1 MRRWRLRPPSRH
13 ANRSVCRIR
22 PPLNRRRIS
31 LQKGERAVCTGEH
44 FVVYNRPRNG
54 NERASYNGS
63 IEASQASDVGSIP
76 IARSINPDDS
86 IVLTPL
92 TYQNS
97 PEKRSEAIR
106 KKLPDALSR
115 PDLEMVALD
124 YFPRLGH
131 DNQRRLSQ
139 LYAWEEKKSKASW
152 GDETVDY
159 EKIAATAVQAMKS
172 ADLNRSSSS
181 ALSFPTCIAPAT
193 TRGNH
198 LRRTRIL
205 LARQRDTSS
214 IPQRSP
220 QPFERNCQNQRRK

>member
-22 PPLNRRRIS
+22 SPLNRRRIS
-31 LQKGERAVCTGEH
+31 LQNGERAVCTGEH
-44 FVVYNRPRNG
+44 FVVYNQPRNG

-92 TYQNS
+92 TCQNS

-115 PDLEMVALD
+115 PALEMVALD
-124 YFPRLGH
+124 YFRRLGH
-131 DNQRRLSQ
+131 DNQRRFCKLD
-139 LYAWEEKKSKASW
+139 AWEEKKSKASW
-152 GDETVDY
+152 GDEP
-159 EKIAATAVQAMKS
+159 
-172 ADLNRSSSS
+172 L
-181 ALSFPTCIAPAT
+181 T
-193 TRGNH
+193 TRR
-198 LRRTRIL
+198 LRR
-205 LARQRDTSS
+205 
-214 IPQRSP
+214 P
-220 QPFERNCQNQRRK
+220 PFKA